1 MRRQMCVALLAVVA
15 LAAAW
20 GRGGDLASV
29 VPEDALFYAEVS
41 DPKGIW
47 ADFEQSGL
55 RDIIRAVPQVELQF
69 GIGSAIVRGVAQQRL
84 GLPWDDLW
92 TKFGSRLALVVAESG
107 GAARIPVILLDA
119 SATKGEL
126 KKLLAGTVEPAL
138 TKAPGKGKAAPP
150 AIADEVHGDVAL
162 RVIKG
167 PGPGVAYAF
176 IGDAFAIAEPAALKK
191 LIDARARRPLAANEA
206 FQKVRKAAAAPKGAV
221 AYLNLGQAL
230 AEHRPVLDGNPDLR
244 RLLDGIGLTTVQ
256 WVAVASAFDGRG
268 VRDKLHLHTGEKK
281 LGLVRL
287 LGKLTPGTSA
297 AAQVLPKDCP
307 LLVSLNFKDGP
318 ELWQALVKFVEEAGQ
333 GEGLAKL
340 DEGKQNLKLQFGI
353 NLDDDFVGALGG
365 EVFLAA
371 NPDFVAEFAAKRRLP
386 LHKDFAFILGARVA
400 KPDAIKTTI
409 HRLMAGQPG
418 VAPAVERKTEA
429 HQGVDIHTLVLPDAA
444 NQPAYAFVGEFFLVA
459 KSAAVLRQCV
469 DAQKA
474 PTTALAASPRFR
486 NVADAMSLKHH
497 GIIYADIQGLLEA
510 LLTQGK
516 EPAAGQPGAL
526 IVQTLGQLAGQLRG
540 ACVTLSV
547 DENGVTLET
556 YTRSG
561 VLPILGVVAGVA
573 LRRDGAAA
581 PPPRP
586 TPKGPKPTDF

>member
-1 MRRQMCVALLAVVA
+1 MRRRMCGGVVAVLA
-15 LAAAW
+15 LAAAA
-20 GRGGDLASV
+20 GRGGDLAGV
-29 VPEDALFYAEVS
+29 VPEDALFYIEVS
-41 DPKGIW
+41 DPKGLW

-55 RDIIRAVPQVELQF
+55 RDIFRAVPQAELQL
-69 GIGSAIVRGVAQQRL
+69 GIASAVVRAVAQQRL
-84 GLPWDDLW
+84 GLPWDDFW
-92 TKFGSRLALVVAESG
+92 TKFGSRLGLVVAESG

-119 SATKGEL
+119 SETKDEL

-138 TKAPGKGKAAPP
+138 TKAPPGKGAPP
-150 AIADEVHGDVAL
+150 AIADEAHGDVAL

-167 PGPGVAYAF
+167 PGGGLAYGF
-176 IGDAFAIAEPAALKK
+176 VGDALAIAEPAALKK
-191 LIDARARRPLAANEA
+191 LIDARARRSLAANEA
-206 FQKVRKAAAAPKGAV
+206 FQKVRKAAAAPKGVV
-221 AYLNLGQAL
+221 AYLNFAQVL

-244 RLLDGIGLTTVQ
+244 RLFDAVGLTTVQ

-297 AAQVLPKDCP
+297 AAQVLPKECP

-353 NLDDDFVGALGG
+353 NLDDDFVAALGG

-371 NPDFVAEFAAKRRLP
+371 NPDFVAEFAAKRRAP
-386 LHKDFAFILGARVA
+386 ENKDFAFILGARVA

-429 HQGVDIHTLVLPDAA
+429 YQGVDIHTLVLPDAA
-444 NQPAYAFVGEFFLVA
+444 NQPAYAFVGEFFLAA
-459 KSAAVLRQCV
+459 KNAAVLRQCV
-469 DAQKA
+469 DAQKDPA
-474 PTTALAASPRFR
+474 KALAASPRFR
-486 NVADAMSLKHH
+486 NVADPMPLKHH
-497 GIIYADIQGLLEA
+497 GIVYADLQSLLEA
-510 LLTQGK
+510 ILTAGK
-516 EPAAGQPGAL
+516 EPAEGQPVGPM
-526 IVQTLGQLAGQLRG
+526 VQVLGQLAGQLRG
-540 ACVTLSV
+540 ACATLSA
-547 DENGVTLET
+547 DENGITLEI

-573 LRRDGAAA
+573 QRRAAA
-581 PPPRP
+581 GPPPP
-586 TPKGPKPTDF
+586 PIPKGPKPTDF